1 MWIRCESKRSC
12 RIHDWFAKIEITFH
26 FDRRIM
32 QPLQG
37 IRVLDLSRVL
47 AGPYCTMVLGDLGAD
62 VIKVEPPEGDET
74 RGWGPPF
81 VEGESAYYLCVNHNK
96 RGVVIN
102 LKTDEGKQIL
112 CDLALRS
119 DVLVENFRPGTLE
132 KFGLDFET
140 LHELNPKLIYCSI
153 TGFGQIGSMKGKPGY
168 DFMIQALGGLMSI
181 TGEPEGEPMKTGVA
195 VVDLFAGQNAIIAI
209 LAALQ
214 ARTLTGR
221 GQHLDI
227 SLFDSQ
233 LGWLANVASNYL
245 ISGKLPKRHGN
256 AHANIVPYQSFQASD
271 GWFAI
276 AVGNDRQFVR
286 LCEMLNKSEIALD
299 EKFATNSARVQNRDE
314 LISLLISIFITR
326 NTNEWLSALEK
337 AEIPCGPIQNFEQ
350 VFSMPI
356 VKEREML
363 VKMDH
368 PTIGELPLVGSPL
381 KMSDTPVEYRLPPPL
396 MGEHTEDVLR
406 ELGFSIIKRDYN

>member
-1 MWIRCESKRSC
+1 
-12 RIHDWFAKIEITFH
+12 
-26 FDRRIM
+26 M

-47 AGPYCTMVLGDLGAD
+47 AGPYCTMVLGDLGAE

-81 VEGESAYYLCVNHNK
+81 AGGESAYYLCVNRNK
-96 RGVVIN
+96 RDIVIN
-102 LKTDEGKQIL
+102 LKTDEGKNIL
-112 CDLALRS
+112 RELAMQS

-132 KFGLDFET
+132 KFGLDFKT
-140 LHELNPKLIYCSI
+140 LHALNPKLIYCSI
-153 TGFGQIGSMKGKPGY
+153 TGFGQTGSMKDKPGY
-168 DFMIQALGGLMSI
+168 DFMIQASGGLMSI

-214 ARTLTGR
+214 ARTLTGE

-227 SLFDSQ
+227 ALFDSQ
-233 LGWLANVASNYL
+233 LGWLANAASNYL

-256 AHANIVPYQSFQASD
+256 AHPNIVPYQSFQASD

-276 AVGNDRQFVR
+276 AVGNDRQFAR
-286 LCEMLNKSEIALD
+286 LCELLGKPELGMD
-299 EKFATNSARVQNRDE
+299 ERFATNSARVQNRAE
-314 LISLLISIFITR
+314 IISLLASIFKDASVS
-326 NTNEWLSALEK
+326 EWLAKLDE
-337 AEIPCGPIQNFEQ
+337 AEIPCGPIQDFEQ
-350 VFSMPI
+350 VFSMPT
-356 VKEREML
+356 VKEREMV
-363 VKMDH
+363 VKMNH

-381 KMSDTPVEYRLPPPL
+381 KMSATPVEYRLPPPL
-396 MGEHTEDVLR
+396 MGEHTVSILQELLGYSNDQIGKLR
-406 ELGFSIIKRDYN
+406 LSGAVK

>member
-1 MWIRCESKRSC
+1 
-12 RIHDWFAKIEITFH
+12 
-26 FDRRIM
+26 M

-81 VEGESAYYLCVNHNK
+81 AEGESAYYLCVNRNK
-96 RGVVIN
+96 RGIVVN
-102 LKTDEGKQIL
+102 LKTDEGKKIL
-112 CDLALRS
+112 RDLALQS

-132 KFGLDFET
+132 KFGLDFAA

-153 TGFGQIGSMKGKPGY
+153 TGFGQTGSMRDKPGY

-256 AHANIVPYQSFQASD
+256 AHPNIVPYQSFQASD

-276 AVGNDRQFVR
+276 AVGNDKQFEA
-286 LCEMLNKSEIALD
+286 LCKVLGKLEWASD
-299 EKFATNSARVQNRDE
+299 SRFAKNSARVENREE
-314 LISLLISIFITR
+314 LIPLLASIFKI
-326 NTNEWLSALEK
+326 NPISEWLTKLDEAQ
-337 AEIPCGPIQNFEQ
+337 IPCGPINNFEQ
-350 VFSMPI
+350 VFSMPT

-368 PTIGELPLVGSPL
+368 PTIGELPLIGSPL
-381 KMSDTPVEYRLPPPL
+381 KMSETPVEYRLPPPL
-396 MGEHTEDVLR
+396 MGEHTEDVLKA
-406 ELGFSIIKRDYN
+406 LGYGDNES

>member
-1 MWIRCESKRSC
+1 VP
-12 RIHDWFAKIEITFH
+12 D
-26 FDRRIM
+26 
-32 QPLQG
+32 
-37 IRVLDLSRVL
+37 
-47 AGPYCTMVLGDLGAD
+47 
-62 VIKVEPPEGDET
+62 
-74 RGWGPPF
+74 
-81 VEGESAYYLCVNHNK
+81 
-96 RGVVIN
+96 
-102 LKTDEGKQIL
+102 
-112 CDLALRS
+112 
-119 DVLVENFRPGTLE
+119 
-132 KFGLDFET
+132 
-140 LHELNPKLIYCSI
+140 
-153 TGFGQIGSMKGKPGY
+153 
-168 DFMIQALGGLMSI
+168 
-181 TGEPEGEPMKTGVA
+181 GEPMKTGVA

-214 ARTLTGR
+214 ARTLTGQ
-221 GQHLDI
+221 GQQLDI

-276 AVGNDRQFVR
+276 AVGNDKQFVR
-286 LCEMLNKSEIALD
+286 LCEMLGKPEIAAD
-299 EKFATNSARVQNRDE
+299 EKFAANSGRVENRAE
-314 LISLLISIFITR
+314 ITSLLASIFK
-326 NTNEWLSALEK
+326 NASVSEWLTKLDE

-350 VFSMPI
+350 VFSMPT

-363 VKMDH
+363 VKMEH

-406 ELGFSIIKRDYN
+406 QLGYGKDEGKEV

>member
-1 MWIRCESKRSC
+1 
-12 RIHDWFAKIEITFH
+12 
-26 FDRRIM
+26 M
-32 QPLQG
+32 QALTG
-37 IRVLDLSRVL
+37 IKVLDLSRVL

-81 VEGESAYYLCVNHNK
+81 AEGESAYYLCVNRNK
-96 RGVVIN
+96 RGIVIN
-102 LKTDEGKQIL
+102 LKTDEGKKVL
-112 CDLALRS
+112 RDLALQS
-119 DVLVENFRPGTLE
+119 DVLVENFRPGTLN
-132 KFGLDFET
+132 KFGLDYET

-153 TGFGQIGSMKGKPGY
+153 TGFGQTGSMKDKPGY

-221 GQHLDI
+221 GQQLDI

-276 AVGNDRQFVR
+276 AVGNDKQFAR
-286 LCEMLNKSEIALD
+286 LCEMLGKPEIAMD
-299 EKFATNSARVQNRDE
+299 EKFSTNSGRVQNRTE
-314 LISLLISIFITR
+314 IIPLLASIFKAASVS
-326 NTNEWLSALEK
+326 EWLAKLDE

-350 VFSMPI
+350 VFSMPT

-363 VKMDH
+363 VKMEH
-368 PTIGELPLVGSPL
+368 PTIGEVPLVGSPL
-381 KMSDTPVEYRLPPPL
+381 KMSDTPVEYRLHPPL

-406 ELGFSIIKRDYN
+406 ELGYGDGGKG

>member
-1 MWIRCESKRSC
+1 
-12 RIHDWFAKIEITFH
+12 
-26 FDRRIM
+26 M
-32 QPLQG
+32 QSLQG

-81 VEGESAYYLCVNHNK
+81 AGGESAYYLCINRNK
-96 RGVVIN
+96 RDIVID
-102 LKTDEGKQIL
+102 LKTEEGKKAL
-112 CDLALRS
+112 RELALRS
-119 DVLVENFRPGTLE
+119 DVLVENFRPGILE
-132 KFGLDFET
+132 KFGLDYAS
-140 LHELNPKLIYCSI
+140 LHAVHPKLIYCSI
-153 TGFGQIGSMKGKPGY
+153 TGFGQTGSMKDKPGY

-214 ARTLTGR
+214 ARHLSGR

-245 ISGKLPKRHGN
+245 ISGRPPIRHGN
-256 AHANIVPYQSFQASD
+256 AHPNIVPYQSFQSSD

-276 AVGNDRQFVR
+276 AVGNDGQFER
-286 LCEMLNKSEIALD
+286 LCISIGHVELSGN
-299 EKFATNSARVQNRDE
+299 EKFKTNATRVENRDA
-314 LISLLISIFITR
+314 LIDLLKTVFLQASTSA
-326 NTNEWLSALEK
+326 WLQKLEEF
-337 AEIPCGPIQNFEQ
+337 EIPCGPINDLEQ
-350 VFSMPI
+350 AFTMPT
-356 VKEREML
+356 VKERGML
-363 VKMDH
+363 IEMDH
-368 PTIGELPLVGSPL
+368 PIIGRLPLVGSPL
-381 KMSDTPVEYRLPPPL
+381 KMSETPVEYKSPPPL
-396 MGEHTEDVLR
+396 MGEHTQEILR
-406 ELGFSIIKRDYN
+406 ELGLN

>member
-1 MWIRCESKRSC
+1 
-12 RIHDWFAKIEITFH
+12 
-26 FDRRIM
+26 M

-81 VEGESAYYLCVNHNK
+81 AGGESAYYLCVNRNK
-96 RGVVIN
+96 RGIVIN
-102 LKTDEGKQIL
+102 LKTDEGKKIL
-112 CDLALRS
+112 RDLALRS

-132 KFGLDFET
+132 KFGLDFTT
-140 LHELNPKLIYCSI
+140 LHEINPKLIYCSI
-153 TGFGQIGSMKGKPGY
+153 TGFGQTGSMKDKPGY

-276 AVGNDRQFVR
+276 AVWNDKQFVR
-286 LCEMLNKSEIALD
+286 LCEMLGKPEIAAD
-299 EKFATNSARVQNRDE
+299 EKFATNSGRVRNRVE
-314 LISLLISIFITR
+314 IIPLLASIFKDASVF
-326 NTNEWLSALEK
+326 EWLTKLNE

-350 VFSMPI
+350 VFSMPT

-368 PTIGELPLVGSPL
+368 PTIGKLPLVGSPL
-381 KMSDTPVEYRLPPPL
+381 KMSDTPVQYRLHPPL
-396 MGEHTEDVLR
+396 MGEHTQEVLR
-406 ELGFSIIKRDYN
+406 ELKDE

>member
-1 MWIRCESKRSC
+1 
-12 RIHDWFAKIEITFH
+12 
-26 FDRRIM
+26 M

-37 IRVLDLSRVL
+37 VRVLDLSRVL

-81 VEGESAYYLCVNHNK
+81 AEGESAYYLCVNRNK
-96 RGVVIN
+96 RGIVIN
-102 LKTDEGKQIL
+102 LKTDEGKKIL
-112 CDLALRS
+112 RDLALQS
-119 DVLVENFRPGTLE
+119 DVLVENFRPGTLK

-153 TGFGQIGSMKGKPGY
+153 TGFGQTGSMKDKPGY

-181 TGEPEGEPMKTGVA
+181 TGEPDGEPMKTGVA

-221 GQHLDI
+221 GQQLDI
-227 SLFDSQ
+227 ALFDSQ

-276 AVGNDRQFVR
+276 AVGNDRQFAR
-286 LCEMLNKSEIALD
+286 LCDLIGKPGFAAD
-299 EKFATNSARVQNRDE
+299 EKFATNSARVQNRAE
-314 LISLLISIFITR
+314 LIPLLIDIFKTASVSD
-326 NTNEWLSALEK
+326 WLARLDE

-350 VFSMPI
+350 VFSMP
-356 VKEREML
+356 VVGEREML
-363 VKMDH
+363 VKMEH
-368 PTIGELPLVGSPL
+368 PTIGKLPLVGSPL
-381 KMSDTPVEYRLPPPL
+381 KMSETPVEFRLPPPL
-396 MGEHTEDVLR
+396 MGEHTEEVLR
-406 ELGFSIIKRDYN
+406 ELGWGDEA

>member
-1 MWIRCESKRSC
+1 
-12 RIHDWFAKIEITFH
+12 
-26 FDRRIM
+26 M
-32 QPLQG
+32 QPLNG

-47 AGPYCTMVLGDLGAD
+47 AGPYCTMVLGDLGAE

-81 VEGESAYYLCVNHNK
+81 AGGESAYYLCVNRNK
-96 RGVVIN
+96 RDIVIN
-102 LKTDEGKQIL
+102 LKTDEGKSIL
-112 CDLALRS
+112 RELAMQS
-119 DVLVENFRPGTLE
+119 DVLVENFRPGTLQ

-140 LHELNPKLIYCSI
+140 LHAFNPKLIYCSI
-153 TGFGQIGSMKGKPGY
+153 TGFGQTGSMKDKPGY
-168 DFMIQALGGLMSI
+168 DFMIQASGGLMSI
-181 TGEPEGEPMKTGVA
+181 TGEPDGEPMKTGVA

-214 ARTLTGR
+214 ARTLTGE

-227 SLFDSQ
+227 ALFDSQ

-286 LCEMLNKSEIALD
+286 LCDLLGKPELAAD
-299 EKFATNSARVQNRDE
+299 EKFATNSARVQNRE
-314 LISLLISIFITR
+314 EIIVLLASIFKAASVS
-326 NTNEWLSALEK
+326 EWLEK
-337 AEIPCGPIQNFEQ
+337 LDEAEIPCGPINNFEQ
-350 VFSMPI
+350 VFSMPQ
-356 VKEREML
+356 VEERGML
-363 VKMDH
+363 VKMNH

-381 KMSDTPVEYRLPPPL
+381 KMSATPVEYRLPPPL
-396 MGEHTEDVLR
+396 MGEHTEEILR
-406 ELGFSIIKRDYN
+406 ELEVRKGSNHE

>member
-1 MWIRCESKRSC
+1 
-12 RIHDWFAKIEITFH
+12 
-26 FDRRIM
+26 M

-47 AGPYCTMVLGDLGAD
+47 AGPYCTMTLGDLGAD

-74 RGWGPPF
+74 RAWGPPF
-81 VEGESAYYLCVNHNK
+81 AGGESAYYLCVNRNK
-96 RGVVIN
+96 RGIVIN
-102 LKTDEGKQIL
+102 LKTDEGKKVLRDI
-112 CDLALRS
+112 ALRS

-132 KFGLDFET
+132 KFGLDYET
-140 LHELNPKLIYCSI
+140 LHLLNPRLIYCSI
-153 TGFGQIGSMKGKPGY
+153 TGFGQTGSMKDKPGY

-214 ARTLTGR
+214 ARMLTGE
-221 GQHLDI
+221 GQRLDI

-286 LCEMLNKSEIALD
+286 LCEMLGKPGLALD
-299 EKFATNSARVQNRDE
+299 EKFAANSARVQNRDE
-314 LISLLISIFITR
+314 LIPELRSIFITR
-326 NTNEWLSALEK
+326 KANDWLAALEK
-337 AEIPCGPIQNFEQ
+337 AEIPCGPIQNFDQ
-350 VFSMPI
+350 VFSMPNVI
-356 VKEREML
+356 ERGML

-368 PTIGELPLVGSPL
+368 PTIGDLPLVGSPL
-381 KMSDTPVEYRLPPPL
+381 KLSDTPVEYRLPPPL
-396 MGEHTEDVLR
+396 MGEHTENVLR
-406 ELGFSIIKRDYN
+406 ELYGGE

>member
-1 MWIRCESKRSC
+1 
-12 RIHDWFAKIEITFH
+12 
-26 FDRRIM
+26 M

-74 RGWGPPF
+74 RAWGPPF
-81 VEGESAYYLCVNHNK
+81 AGGESAYYLCVNRNK
-96 RGVVIN
+96 RGMVVN
-102 LKTDEGKQIL
+102 LKTDEGKKIL
-112 CDLALRS
+112 RELALQS
-119 DVLVENFRPGTLE
+119 DVFVENFRPDTLK
-132 KFGLDFET
+132 KFGLDYET

-153 TGFGQIGSMKGKPGY
+153 TGFGQTGSMKDKPGY

-233 LGWLANVASNYL
+233 VGWLANVASNYL
-245 ISGKLPKRHGN
+245 ISDNLPKRHGN
-256 AHANIVPYQSFQASD
+256 AHPNIVPYQSFQASD

-286 LCEMLNKSEIALD
+286 LCEMLGKPELAVD
-299 EKFATNSARVQNRDE
+299 GKFATNSARVQNREE
-314 LISLLISIFITR
+314 LISLLVFIFKTASVS
-326 NTNEWLSALEK
+326 EWLAKLEE

-350 VFSMPI
+350 VFSMPN

-363 VKMDH
+363 VHMQH
-368 PTIGELPLVGSPL
+368 PTIGQLPLVGSPL
-381 KMSDTPVEYRLPPPL
+381 KMSETPVEYRLSPPL
-396 MGEHTEDVLR
+396 MGEHTKNILMEVLGYSH
-406 ELGFSIIKRDYN
+406 EQAVALSENKKNMMGD

>member
-1 MWIRCESKRSC
+1 
-12 RIHDWFAKIEITFH
+12 
-26 FDRRIM
+26 M

-81 VEGESAYYLCVNHNK
+81 AGGESAYYLCVNRNK
-96 RGVVIN
+96 RGIVIN
-102 LKTDEGKQIL
+102 LKTDEGKKVL
-112 CDLALRS
+112 RDLALQS
-119 DVLVENFRPGTLE
+119 DVLVENFRPGTLK

-153 TGFGQIGSMKGKPGY
+153 TGFGQTGSMKDKPGY

-221 GQHLDI
+221 GQQLDI

-276 AVGNDRQFVR
+276 AVGNDKQFVR
-286 LCEMLNKSEIALD
+286 LCEMLGKPEIALD
-299 EKFATNSARVQNRDE
+299 EKFTANSARVQNRAE
-314 LISLLISIFITR
+314 IIPLLASIFKTASVS
-326 NTNEWLSALEK
+326 EWLTKLDE

-350 VFSMPI
+350 VFSMPN
-356 VKEREML
+356 VAEREML
-363 VKMDH
+363 VKMNH

-406 ELGFSIIKRDYN
+406 ELNVKLSKR

>member
-1 MWIRCESKRSC
+1 
-12 RIHDWFAKIEITFH
+12 
-26 FDRRIM
+26 M

-81 VEGESAYYLCVNHNK
+81 AEGESAYYLCVNRNK
-96 RGVVIN
+96 RGIVIN
-102 LKTDEGKQIL
+102 LKTDEGKKIL
-112 CDLALRS
+112 RDLALQS
-119 DVLVENFRPGTLE
+119 DVLVENFRVGTLE
-132 KFGLDFET
+132 KFGLDFAT

-153 TGFGQIGSMKGKPGY
+153 TGFGQTGSMKDKPGY

-214 ARTLTGR
+214 ARTLTGH

-286 LCEMLNKSEIALD
+286 LCEMLDKSEIALD

-314 LISLLISIFITR
+314 LIPLLRSIFITR
-326 NTNEWLSALEK
+326 TVNEWLADLEK

-350 VFSMPI
+350 VFSMST

-381 KMSDTPVEYRLPPPL
+381 KMSDTPVEYRLSPPL
-396 MGEHTEDVLR
+396 MGEHTEEVLR
-406 ELGFSIIKRDYN
+406 ELRAE